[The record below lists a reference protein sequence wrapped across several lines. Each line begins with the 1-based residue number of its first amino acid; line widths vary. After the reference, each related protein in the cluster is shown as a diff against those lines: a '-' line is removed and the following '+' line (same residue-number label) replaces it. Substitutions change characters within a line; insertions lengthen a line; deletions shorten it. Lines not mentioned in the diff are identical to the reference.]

1 MSLAMDFAAMMKA
14 ERAKARGGAPAAPS
28 APQAASAIAA
38 SASSSSS
45 PTDDYALPARA
56 DRPAFDAAQPLA
68 RAPPSVWHLPD
79 WITPDEEASLTRCAD
94 GAPPERWTRLRG
106 RRLQNLGGLPKP
118 PPEGMHAEP
127 LPPWV
132 ASVCDALVAAG
143 VFDADAPPNHV
154 LLNEYQPGQGIDAH
168 RDGPLYAPRVAI
180 LSLCS
185 HCAFE
190 FLRND
195 AARDAVCSLLLP
207 PRGVLVF
214 SDDAY
219 HELLHTV
226 PAVAADDAPPP
237 PPGVERIDLRAGG
250 GGGPPPPRGRRLSLT
265 VRRVLAL
272 SPKSAPPLALWERN
286 AAVARFAGGREY
298 EAPEWRASERARHEG
313 SPE

>member
-28 APQAASAIAA
+28 APQAASAITA

-56 DRPAFDAAQPLA
+56 DRPAFDAARPLA

-237 PPGVERIDLRAGG
+237 PGVERIDLRAGG